1 MAIIYVKPAPGIRL
15 RQPVPP
21 YPFISDT
28 EPTAVEEHPF
38 WWRKLARG
46 EAILCDGPGPEL
58 VPNPPN
64 NTPKADQVKVKATK
78 GKEV

>member
-1 MAIIYVKPAPGIRL
+1 MAIIYVKPAPGVRL

-21 YPFISDT
+21 FPVISDT

-38 WWRKLARG
+38 WWKKLARG
-46 EAILCDGPGPEL
+46 EAILCDGPAPAP
-58 VPNPPN
+58 VPNPQS
-64 NTPKADQVKVKATK
+64 NTPKADQVKVEDAK